1 VHTDIGEAK
10 NALQLSSV
18 VDHAVFYCDVA
29 AKHACGIVCQNPKT
43 GELTKMGA
51 SGRVLREAQL
61 EQCCNGLV
69 LGGIQL
75 IIWEMAEGHDFF
87 GFWDSNLG

>member
-1 VHTDIGEAK
+1 MHTDIGEAK
-10 NALQLSSV
+10 NALQLPSV
-18 VDHAVFYCDVA
+18 VDHAVFYSDMA
-29 AKHACGIVCQNPKT
+29 AKHACGIVCQNPET

-51 SGRVLREAQL
+51 PGRVLREAQL
-61 EQCCNGLV
+61 EQRCDGLV